1 MRLALVVAVA
11 LAAAAPALAG
21 KLPPAPPGQS
31 LPPESVPGAGLS
43 GVAGVRATRFR
54 FVRAS
59 GVTKAGSFRVDFRA
73 GPGDKLVLARD
84 GMRVFRA
91 LRFTSMRWA
100 AHAVLMSGTGIAGS
114 ARVHFTALAVDDGTR
129 DVFRIDWSH
138 RAGLGGALLQGAVV
152 IH

>member
-11 LAAAAPALAG
+11 LAVAAPALAG
-21 KLPPAPPGQS
+21 QLPPPPSGQALS
-31 LPPESVPGAGLS
+31 PEVVPGAGLS
-43 GVAGVRATRFR
+43 GRAGVRVTRYR

-59 GVTKAGSFRVDFRA
+59 GSTAAGTFRLDFRA
-73 GPGDKLVLARD
+73 GPGDKLVLAR
-84 GMRVFRA
+84 GGVPVFRA

-100 AHAVLMSGTGIAGS
+100 AHAVLMSGTGIAGTS
-114 ARVHFTALAVDDGTR
+114 RVHFTALAVDAGSH

-138 RAGLGGALLQGAVV
+138 RAGLGGALLRGGVV